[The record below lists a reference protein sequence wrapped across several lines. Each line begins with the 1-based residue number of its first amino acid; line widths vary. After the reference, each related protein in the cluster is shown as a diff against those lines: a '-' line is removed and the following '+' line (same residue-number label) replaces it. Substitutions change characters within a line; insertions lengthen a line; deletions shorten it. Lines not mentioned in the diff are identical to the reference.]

1 MHFGHSASKLDR
13 EVTATQMNVKC
24 GCLDTPVTRKGRDL
38 MDVPVGSRQIGQT
51 QMPQRMR
58 SKPWQVAS
66 LGYTC
71 NYLGPRPDRNRFP
84 LISIRLG

>member
-1 MHFGHSASKLDR
+1 MHFGHPASEFLR
-13 EVTATQMNVKC
+13 EVTAAQMNVEH
-24 GCLDTPVTRKGRDL
+24 GGLDIPMPSKSRNLVN
-38 MDVPVGSRQIGQT
+38 VPVGSRQIGQT

-66 LGYTC
+66 PGYTC
-71 NYLGPRPDRNRFP
+71 NYFGPRPDRNRFP